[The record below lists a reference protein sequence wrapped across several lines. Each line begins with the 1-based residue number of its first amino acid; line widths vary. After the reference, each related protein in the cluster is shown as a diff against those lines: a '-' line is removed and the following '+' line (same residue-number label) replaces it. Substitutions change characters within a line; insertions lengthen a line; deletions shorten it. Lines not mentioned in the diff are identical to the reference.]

1 MKRRKFIK
9 TISAASAAIAAPIA
23 LIPKS
28 IDSREFLERKGI
40 FVLHTSSEDFM
51 TKPEIMKLVV
61 DVMCDGRTIVDLMD
75 KTEYV
80 NKDIDNYS
88 WID

>member
-9 TISAASAAIAAPIA
+9 TIGAASAAIAAPIA

-51 TKPEIMKLVV
+51 TKPEIRDMLLDWMVE
-61 DVMCDGRTIVDLMD
+61 GRTIVDLMGKID
-75 KTEYV
+75 RK
-80 NKDIDNYS
+80 KLDNYK
-88 WID
+88 WFD